1 MLRTLW
7 KNMHGF
13 SGGNKMQGIINTDVC
28 YDGLHPAPT
37 LCRYVLDLFAINKQ
51 KLHDENYVMDKNIDF
66 E

>member
-1 MLRTLW
+1 MLQTLW

-13 SGGNKMQGIINTDVC
+13 KGGNKMQGIINTAVC
-28 YDGLHPAPT
+28 YYGLHPAPT
-37 LCRYVLDLFAINKQ
+37 QCRYVLDLFAINNQ